1 MHLVRRILLLTT
13 SVAALLTPATA
24 RAQGKFPPDSFTNL
38 KVLPKNID
46 QRTLINTMRGFAV
59 GLGVRCTYCHVAPHE
74 DAPGAWVP
82 LDSIAFAKDDKRT
95 KRVARVMMHMV
106 MHINDEHLHGVPDR
120 PKPLLEVRCAT
131 CHRGVARPRLLD
143 DDLTLTLADSGLDA
157 AVRRYRDLRQRYYGS
172 GSYDFREGVLT
183 EVARDEARAGRP
195 DNAIG
200 LLNLNAEFNPQSA
213 AIPAA
218 LGDAYLAKGDTVNA
232 LANYRTSL
240 SRDSTFGPARFRIQ
254 QLTGGRP

>member
-1 MHLVRRILLLTT
+1 MKLVCRVLVVL
-13 SVAALLTPATA
+13 AAMVLPPARA
-24 RAQGKFPPDSFTNL
+24 QAQGKFPPDSFTNL

-46 QRTLINTMRGFAV
+46 QRTLINTMRGFAQ
-59 GLGVRCTYCHVAPHE
+59 GLGVRCTYCHVAPRE
-74 DAPGAWVP
+74 DAP

-106 MHINDEHLHGVPDR
+106 MHINEEHLHDVPDR
-120 PKPLLEVRCAT
+120 PTPLLEVRCAT

-143 DDLTLTLADSGLDA
+143 DEMTLLLADSGLNA

-183 EVARDEARAGRP
+183 EVARNEARAGRP

-218 LGDAYLAKGDTVNA
+218 LGDAYLAKNDTTNA
-232 LANYRTSL
+232 IANYRTAL
-240 SRDSTFGPARFRIQ
+240 SRDSTFGPARFRLR